1 MPPVRPEPTKIR
13 ARWVVPVSR
22 PPVADGVVTVAGGR
36 VVAVGSDKGDAS
48 AHDLGDVILLP
59 GLVNAHTHLEFSDL
73 AQPLGEPRMPFAA
86 WIGRVVERRRGRA
99 VAVAGDEVRLAEQR
113 AGAIAAGLAESAA
126 AGVVA
131 VGEIASHPWLGVL
144 SPEHTSAVDG
154 IIFQELLGLAGDRQ
168 ESIVAAAREHL
179 DSSPPGDWD
188 LGLSPHAPYT
198 VRPELVAR
206 ACQMSAESQTPV
218 AMHLAESPAELE
230 LLASHSGELV
240 ELLRSLEAWHPAA
253 IPRGIEP
260 ADYLNMLAKAHRALV
275 IHGNFLT
282 PRDWRY
288 LAERR
293 NTMSVV
299 YCPRTFAYF
308 GHGRYPLAE
317 MLAAGVRVAVG
328 TDSRASNPDLSVLAE
343 LRHAARVHPELAPE
357 TILDLGTRAS
367 AEALGI
373 EQDFGSIEPGKLA
386 RFAVVPVSP
395 DASDPVEWL
404 LRDTRSGGFQ
414 PPASSRTFPAG

>member
-1 MPPVRPEPTKIR
+1 MPPVRAEPTKIR

-22 PPVADGVVTVAGGR
+22 PPIANGVVTVAGGR
-36 VVAVGSDKGDAS
+36 VVAVGGDKGDVS

-86 WIGRVVERRRGRA
+86 WIGRVVEHRRKQA
-99 VAVAGDEVRLAEQR
+99 AAVAGDEAILAEQR
-113 AGAIAAGLAESAA
+113 AAAIAAGLAESAA

-131 VGEIASHPWLGVL
+131 VGEIASGPWPGVL

-154 IIFQELLGLAGDRQ
+154 VIFQELLGLAGDRQ
-168 ESIVAAAREHL
+168 ESIIAAAREHL

-198 VRPELVAR
+198 VPPELVAR
-206 ACQMSAESQTPV
+206 ACQLSSESQTPV
-218 AMHLAESPAELE
+218 AMHLAESLAELE

-260 ADYLNMLAKAHRALV
+260 ADYLTMLAAAHRALV

-282 PRDWRY
+282 PRDWRN

-293 NTMSVV
+293 KSMSVV

-343 LRHAARVHPELAPE
+343 LRQVARVHPEVSPESILAM
-357 TILDLGTRAS
+357 GTLLS
-367 AEALGI
+367 AEALGV
-373 EQDFGSIEPGKLA
+373 EEDFGSIEPDKLA
-386 RFAVVPVSP
+386 RFATVPVGP
-395 DASDPVEWL
+395 VISDPVEWL
-404 LRDTRSGGFQ
+404 LRGTG
-414 PPASSRTFPAG
+414 ASASPCHFP